1 MKKFLMTVL
10 ILTFVFTL
18 AACGARSS
26 FGVDYDS
33 SRITATAKNADA
45 ESSGTGYLS
54 LESDMT
60 LTITGDMEEG
70 IIEVRVYPLTEVLE
84 AEESTLSDENASPEE
99 VLQAVTGDDI
109 SVIMKEEPLA
119 FARIERQDQMTC
131 DIRAGEYVVVCSVP
145 EKGATG
151 TVTIEAK

>member
-1 MKKFLMTVL
+1 MKKILMTVL
-10 ILTFVFTL
+10 ILTFVFTM
-18 AACGARSS
+18 AACGAKSS
-26 FGVDYDS
+26 FGVDS
-33 SRITATAKNADA
+33 QSGRITATAENADDT
-45 ESSGTGYLS
+45 SSATGYLT

-70 IIEVRVYPLTEVLE
+70 IIEVRVYPLTDLLA
-84 AEESTLSDENASPEE
+84 AEEDVLSDQNATPEE
-99 VLQAVTGDDI
+99 ILQAVNGEDV
-109 SVIMKEEPLA
+109 SVILKEEPLA

-131 DIRAGEYVVVCSVP
+131 GISAGEYVVLCTVP